1 MPPTL
6 TNDLILQAAA
16 AKPVSRPPVWMMRQA
31 GRYLPEYQ
39 AVRAQAGSFLNLC
52 KNPKLAAEVSIQ
64 PYEILGVDA
73 IIMFSDILV
82 IPEAMGAEL
91 TFDNGGPKFTN
102 PIRTVGQINELK
114 DLNKTEIASSC
125 DFVFETLDLIQKQV
139 DNKVPVLGFAGAP
152 WTLASYM
159 IEGGGSKN
167 FENIKS
173 MMYQNPVLMH
183 TLLSRITSAVI
194 EYLSL
199 KIEHGAAL
207 VQIFD
212 TWASALDR
220 DDYTKFALPYQQQ
233 IISELHK
240 RHPETKIT
248 LYVNGV
254 SNIFDLMVASGAD
267 LLSIDWRMDLAEAFR
282 QLKQLSGSRTIS
294 LQGNLD
300 PCFLLGSPEL
310 IVSKTTA
317 MLDAA
322 KAGIDSQ
329 HGYIANLGHGI
340 IPQVPVVNAKLF
352 IDTVQNF
359 KY

>member
-1 MPPTL
+1 MPIIAI
-6 TNDLILQAAA
+6 NDLILQAAT
-16 AKPVSRPPVWMMRQA
+16 AKSVERPPVWMMRQA

-102 PIRTVGQINELK
+102 PIRSAKQIDELK
-114 DLNKTEIASSC
+114 NLSRDEIASRC

-173 MMYQNPVLMH
+173 LMYQNPVLMH
-183 TLLSRITSAVI
+183 SLLAKITSAVI

-212 TWASALDR
+212 TWASVLDR
-220 DDYTKFALPYQQQ
+220 DDYTKFALPYQEQ

-240 RHPETKIT
+240 RHPETRIT

-254 SNIFDLMVASGAD
+254 ANIFDLMVASGAD
-267 LLSIDWRMDLAEAFR
+267 VISIDWRMDLAEAFKE
-282 QLKQLSGSRTIS
+282 LKKLSGSRTIS

-310 IVSKTTA
+310 IVSKTQV
-317 MLDAA
+317 MLEAA
-322 KAGIDSQ
+322 KASIDAQ
-329 HGYIANLGHGI
+329 HSYIANLGHGI
-340 IPQVPVVNAKLF
+340 IPQVPVANAKLF
-352 IDTVQNF
+352 IDTVKNF
-359 KY
+359 SY